1 MENKTLG
8 ARIAKL
14 RNINGMSQDELSQLV
29 GISRPS
35 LAQIE
40 QGNRNIK
47 VDELCSKELVLFQ
60 N

>member
-47 VDELCSKELVLFQ
+47 VAELKRKKIQ
-60 N
+60 Y